1 MPRHPIPPAAWP
13 DAARAARS
21 PLFRPTRLGPLEVRR
36 RTWVPAMVPWR
47 SNEDGEVT
55 PAVLD
60 WYGRFADGRPG
71 VLVVEATGIRDVPS
85 GPLLRIGHDRYLDGL
100 RRLTDTVRRRSG
112 GETRLFIQ
120 LIDFLSIRRR
130 PEKQKFVRRFLAL
143 DDGLRARLADHVAD
157 RPEVAAVLVAHLA
170 EGAGPEAPG
179 VPDAVD
185 DPIHA
190 EVGAPVGALDPG
202 ALADLLRDGLDEPAL
217 REALLALPHEDLL
230 AVLDE
235 RRREDLEYGA
245 RERVTDT
252 HLPHVADLPAQ
263 LPGLFADAA
272 GRALAA
278 GFDGVELHYAHAY
291 TMASFLS
298 ATNTRTDGY
307 GGGGDPGS
315 DAGLA
320 GRLRLP
326 LEVLDAV
333 RARIAHAE
341 RPFAVGCRMLG
352 DEVIAGGTR
361 VDEAAVIAA
370 RLAAGGMDFVSVS
383 KGGKFD
389 DARQP
394 KVGAAAY
401 PYTGPS
407 GHECM
412 PTVRVEGANE
422 DGLEGPFGRNLPLA
436 RRIREV
442 IRATGL
448 ETPVV
453 GAGGIND
460 FELADRALTGTDD
473 EPPACDLVA
482 AARQSLA
489 DPDWWLKAERGEG
502 AAVLRCKYT
511 NYCEALDERHLE
523 VTCQLWDRHFEDPDP
538 GRADVTRSA
547 DGKRR
552 LVPPA
557 ELGPS

>member
-13 DAARAARS
+13 TRDQAQAAL
-21 PLFRPTRLGPLEVRR
+21 LFRPTRVGPLEVPR

-55 PAVLD
+55 ADVLD

-100 RRLTDTVRRRSG
+100 RRLADTVRERSG
-112 GETRLFIQ
+112 GETRLMIQ

-130 PEKQKFVRRFLAL
+130 PEKDKFVRRFLAV
-143 DDGLRARLADHVAD
+143 DGALRARLGERIEN
-157 RPEVAAVLVAHLA
+157 RPDLAATIATHLQT
-170 EGAGPEAPG
+170 AGSTFELRAM
-179 VPDAVD
+179 D
-185 DPIHA
+185 D
-190 EVGAPVGALDPG
+190 
-202 ALADLLRDGLDEPAL
+202 LAMRLPYELDEPEL
-217 REALLALPHEDLL
+217 RELLLAIGHEDLVG
-230 AVLDE
+230 VLDE
-235 RRREDLEYGA
+235 RSIEDLEYGA

-252 HLPHVADLPAQ
+252 HLEHVAELPDV

-272 GRALAA
+272 ERARTA

-307 GGGGDPGS
+307 GGGAEPHS
-315 DAGLA
+315 DEGLA

-326 LEVLDAV
+326 LEVLAAV
-333 RARIAHAE
+333 RARVADGS
-341 RPFAVGCRMLG
+341 FAVGCRMLG
-352 DEVIAGGTR
+352 DEVIEGGTR

-370 RLAAGGMDFVSVS
+370 RLAAGGMDFISVS

-460 FELADRALTGTDD
+460 FELAEGALTGTGQL
-473 EPPACDLVA
+473 PPACDLVA

-489 DPDWWLKAERGEG
+489 DPDWFLKMERGEG
-502 AAVLRCKYT
+502 ETVRRCKYT
-511 NYCEALDERHLE
+511 NYCEALDERHKQ
-523 VTCQLWDRHFEDPDP
+523 VTCQLWDRDFDAPDP
-538 GRADVTRSA
+538 GKDGVARSD

-557 ELGPS
+557 